1 MHPYT
6 LVLAALELLKKENTE
21 LKQQIEILKLQNISP
36 AVANHIDAWL
46 SRPYQ
51 GTDERQDIEI
61 FAKEIVK
68 YIHGQ
73 MKA

>member
-6 LVLAALELLKKENTE
+6 LILTAFELLKKENAE
-21 LKQQIEILKLQNISP
+21 LKQQIEIMKLQNISP
-36 AVANHIDAWL
+36 TVANQIDEWL

-51 GTDERQDIEI
+51 GAYERQDIEI